1 MAATVKTKPAAA
13 ESTQSAAKADVT
25 QKPDPGICCYIGP
38 TIIGVIQQ
46 STIYAGDL
54 KTVLASAPVKLALSK
69 VPEIKPLIVT
79 GEELATARQKI
90 KIKGEPLYQAYKSLT
105 HRNKE

>member
-1 MAATVKTKPAAA
+1 MAATVKSK
-13 ESTQSAAKADVT
+13 STTSAAPQTAE
-25 QKPDPGICCYIGP
+25 KPEVVQTSDPGICCYIGP

-54 KTVLASAPVKLALSK
+54 KSVLASAPVKLALSK

-79 GEELATARQKI
+79 GEELAAARQKI
-90 KIKGEPLYQAYKSLT
+90 KIKGEPLYQAYRALI

>member
-1 MAATVKTKPAAA
+1 MATTVKSKSTAATQKTA
-13 ESTQSAAKADVT
+13 ENTDVA
-25 QKPDPGICCYIGP
+25 QKIDPGICCYIGP

-54 KTVLASAPVKLALSK
+54 KSVLSSAPVKLALAK

-79 GEELATARQKI
+79 GNELAAARQKI
-90 KIKGEPLYQAYKSLT
+90 KIKGEPLYQAYRALI